1 MQVRPMEASDV
12 ERVAELCG
20 QLGYP
25 STPAQVAARFE
36 RLRRRDEA
44 LLVAVLGS
52 GMSTCLSPSAPSA
65 PGDGEEVVGWVHVG
79 ELLTLESDPAA
90 EVFGLVVDAAH
101 RGRGVGRL
109 LMEAAEAWAARQGYA
124 EMRLRSNVVRKDA
137 HEFYGR
143 LGYEVSKTQANF
155 RKRV

>member
-1 MQVRPMEASDV
+1 M
-12 ERVAELCG
+12 
-20 QLGYP
+20 
-25 STPAQVAARFE
+25 
-36 RLRRRDEA
+36 
-44 LLVAVLGS
+44 
-52 GMSTCLSPSAPSA
+52 
-65 PGDGEEVVGWVHVG
+65 HVG

-124 EMRLRSNVVRKDA
+124 EVRLRSNVVRKDA